1 MIDTSSDVPAV
12 RVASM
17 TRGTTATVPK
27 STPTTCTTPSAMVS
41 VRSLAL
47 HRTPTPLCAQVEM
60 ASLQRPARPGDRR
73 TCAEALG
80 ALSGRASTLTGHAG
94 ARACDRH
101 YSRKRDATR
110 GRRGVHQEPLPWEP
124 VEDWLPGEHRNLWG
138 GSQRRLSATRFLAL
152 RAARSASLPCDRT
165 TVWVRQGGRQA

>member
-110 GRRGVHQEPLPWEP
+110 DVEVCIRIHFLGCRSRIGYRGNIGPCGVDLNDGSVPHGS
-124 VEDWLPGEHRNLWG
+124 WL
-138 GSQRRLSATRFLAL
+138 
-152 RAARSASLPCDRT
+152 
-165 TVWVRQGGRQA
+165 